1 MFKQIEN
8 RFLKK
13 SKNKSQILKKFLMS
27 EYFVLYISVIFFL
40 ILIPVVP
47 SLLSTYNL
55 SNIFSNMWPLFVVAI
70 GQTFVLI
77 VSGIDLSQS
86 SVVGLTSVIGALV
99 MTTELNPT
107 LFSKSPL
114 WGKLISE
121 TGGPLANSSLAVPI
135 AITVMLLVGTLVG
148 WINGLFITKFKMAP
162 FMVTLISQ
170 MLFGSLAIYIT
181 TSQNV
186 INLPG
191 AYNAIGGA
199 NLGFIPISFFVASV
213 IGIIFHLILIKTRNG
228 RWFYA
233 VGTNEKAS
241 KISGVPTDK
250 VIMKAYIFSGLC
262 AAMASVLYSGR
273 LAMGRPTL
281 GEPLLMD
288 IIGATVIGGTSMFG
302 GKGKISWTL
311 YGVLFFTIMANALN
325 LLNLSFYTINI
336 VKGSV
341 ILAAAIIDVQRIKI
355 LSKQTITL

>member
-1 MFKQIEN
+1 MFRQRAN
-8 RFLKK
+8 PFLKK
-13 SKNKSQILKKFLMS
+13 ILMS
-27 EYFVLYISVIFFL
+27 EYFVLYISVIYFL
-40 ILIPVVP
+40 ALIPFIP
-47 SLLSTYNL
+47 KLASAYNVT
-55 SNIFSNMWPLFVVAI
+55 NIFSNMWPLFVIAI

-77 VSGIDLSQS
+77 VAGIDLSQS
-86 SVVGLTSVIGALV
+86 SVVGLTSVVGALI

-114 WGKLISE
+114 WGSLLSE
-121 TGGPLANSSLAVPI
+121 TGGPLSNNLLAVPV
-135 AITVMLLVGTLVG
+135 AIVVMLIVGAVVG
-148 WINGLFITKFKMAP
+148 LINGFFITKFKMAP

-170 MLFGSLAIYIT
+170 MLFGSLAIYVT

-186 INLPG
+186 THLPA

-199 NLGFIPISFFVASV
+199 NLGFVPISFFVAGI
-213 IGIIFHLILIKTRNG
+213 IGILFQLILTKTRSG
-228 RWFYA
+228 KWFYA
-233 VGTNEKAS
+233 VGTNAKAA

-250 VIMKAYIFSGLC
+250 VIIWAYIFSGLC

-273 LAMGRPTL
+273 LEMGRPTL

-302 GKGKISWTL
+302 GKGKVSWTL
-311 YGVLFFTIMANALN
+311 FGVLFFTIMANTLN

-341 ILAAAIIDVQRIKI
+341 IMAAALLDVQRIK
-355 LSKQTITL
+355 LSKQTNLL